1 MLVILISVEVKT
13 MANFNQPNKTS
24 AGTNIQQVR
33 QQNAQSQ
40 QGGAAGAG
48 QFGTEFASETN
59 AAEVRQQNAQSARS
73 KSGSSF
79 GAGAGAGASSGAGQF
94 GTEFASETNAAE
106 VRQQNQ
112 QSQARKSQNSGQFG
126 GQS

>member
-1 MLVILISVEVKT
+1 
-13 MANFNQPNKTS
+13 MANFNNQPNKTS

-33 QQNAQSQ
+33 QQNAQSA
-40 QGGAAGAG
+40 QGGAAHMVLNLRAK
-48 QFGTEFASETN
+48 QMLNKLDNKMHNLLKSS
-59 AAEVRQQNAQSARS
+59 QSAQ
-73 KSGSSF
+73 
-79 GAGAGAGASSGAGQF
+79 GAF

-126 GQS
+126 QS